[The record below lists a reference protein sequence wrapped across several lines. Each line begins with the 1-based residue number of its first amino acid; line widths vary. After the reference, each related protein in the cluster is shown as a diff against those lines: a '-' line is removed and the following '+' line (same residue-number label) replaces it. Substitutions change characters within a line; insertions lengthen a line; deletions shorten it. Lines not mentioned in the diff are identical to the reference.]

1 MSDERFDIDDILNE
15 VKTAKTR
22 KKADTSLS
30 GIQQRSVS
38 EVDNMPSPDLSVTD
52 VINSIPSR
60 SARQLSEEEMN
71 ERRNREISA
80 AFNNLDRKK
89 PLKQPD
95 EQLAGRRSGAARQL
109 SEEESDMR
117 IARDVSNAADV
128 KIWEKAQRQE
138 RIEDDVKPYVA
149 KPSATGDTYEF
160 HREGDLVTTDT
171 MQIRRQQKIA
181 DINEA
186 LLKLDSE
193 SSDPNDI
200 LDSLNPMETR
210 SKAKDIVSGD
220 EGETDTLAVAG
231 NDLKRIAAKGTEH
244 VKEYKPAVSRRREEQ
259 PVGQE
264 MFTGI
269 SKSSV
274 HVGSTMVEALNKKI
288 REEKERDGKEEPEA
302 EPIKAEAEGEFEPE
316 TEDPTD
322 KVRKA
327 AELAEKKKRKIAKFI
342 LETGEDDTEEI
353 EKPDEDGEE
362 PDEEEEEAVD
372 LDDEEVIRDR
382 LARSNT
388 GLRSRLI
395 ILLVLFAATLFVAVV
410 NRFSINVGTL
420 GKVINL
426 KFEPNNYLYT
436 HLTIGILSFT
446 ACSSVISN
454 GFSRLFKLRPDGD
467 TLCAFAHTTAIAA
480 IVPYLSAGEYI
491 QRGRSQVYLLV
502 SLGALIFNTVSKL
515 FTVKTAQRNFDQIFG
530 GNRAK
535 YFISKCEGS
544 GAEHLAKGAV
554 KGKPFA
560 VAMRKTEMLCDFI
573 VSTYCEDLSD
583 IISRKLVPITILAAL
598 GGGVAGYFALTKDT
612 QITMNRVSWGVTVLT
627 AVFAIGAAFAGSL
640 TVTLPMHSAARRNK
654 QRGSV
659 ILGYQAASELAETNA
674 VLVEAK
680 TLFPANAVKI
690 NNICGYDKPRNRCEG
705 KVNIDEA
712 IIFAASLAMASN
724 SVLSDAF
731 FSMLNFKHELLKPVS
746 GCVYENNLGVMGWID
761 RRRVLLGSRKHMTSH
776 EITVPNMKKENAA
789 NVNNDEV
796 IYLAVGGEVCLL
808 FFVELT
814 ADREIRRSVRQLAE
828 NDISIVIKA
837 VDGLITPA
845 VITDLFKIDEENLKV
860 LPFELHD
867 TFSDNTKF
875 VPSGSAALACDG
887 TFAALSDTVAE
898 SRKIK
903 SCSVLANALQ
913 TICSSLGIVLAVV
926 FGLFANYDMLGLF
939 NVFLYNIAVG
949 LICLLPVFFRKK

>member
-15 VKTAKTR
+15 VKTART
-22 KKADTSLS
+22 KKNGDTSPS
-30 GIQQRSVS
+30 GKQQRDVS
-38 EVDNMPSPDLSVTD
+38 DTEVPNIPDLSVTD
-52 VINSIPSR
+52 VLNSIPLHG
-60 SARQLSEEEMN
+60 ARQLSENEMN

-80 AFNNLDRKK
+80 AFNNLENRR
-89 PLKQPD
+89 PSQRQP
-95 EQLAGRRSGAARQL
+95 ERSARQL
-109 SEEESDMR
+109 TDEESSIR
-117 IARDVSNAADV
+117 IAKDISNASDV
-128 KIWEKAQRQE
+128 KIWEKASRAE
-138 RIEDDVKPYVA
+138 IVEDDVKPYVV
-149 KPSATGDTYEF
+149 KPSASGDTYEF
-160 HREGDLVTTDT
+160 HKEGDLATTDT
-171 MQIRRQQKIA
+171 MQMNRQQKIA

-193 SSDPNDI
+193 SEDPHDI

-210 SKAKDIVSGD
+210 SKAQDIISSSD
-220 EGETDTLAVAG
+220 EETDTLAVAG
-231 NDLKRIAAKGTEH
+231 NDLKRIAAKGAEH
-244 VKEYKPAVSRRREEQ
+244 VKEYKPSVTRHKEE
-259 PVGQE
+259 PSE
-264 MFTGI
+264 AELFSGI

-288 REEKERDGKEEPEA
+288 REQKEQESKETSEPEKTEKTEENAFVLEDDPA
-302 EPIKAEAEGEFEPE
+302 E
-316 TEDPTD
+316 
-322 KVRKA
+322 KVRRA
-327 AELAEKKKRKIAKFI
+327 AELAEKKRRRIAKFI
-342 LETGEDDTEEI
+342 LETGDDDTEEF
-353 EKPDEDGEE
+353 ESPEDEEDI
-362 PDEEEEEAVD
+362 DEEEEEAVD
-372 LDDEEVIRDR
+372 LDDEDVIRDR

-388 GLRSRLI
+388 GLRSRLV
-395 ILLVLFAATLFVAVV
+395 ILIVLFAVTLFVGIV
-410 NRFSINVGTL
+410 NRFSIDVGSL
-420 GKVINL
+420 GKIIYL
-426 KFEPNNYLYT
+426 KFAPNNYLYT

-467 TLCAFAHTTAIAA
+467 TLCAFAHCAAIVA

-491 QRGRSQVYLLV
+491 QRGRSQVYLMV
-502 SLGALIFNTVSKL
+502 SLAALIFNTISKL
-515 FTVKTAQRNFDQIFG
+515 FTVKTAQKNFDQIF
-530 GNRAK
+530 NSDKAK
-535 YFISKCEGS
+535 YFISRCDGS

-554 KGKPFA
+554 NGKPIA
-560 VAMRKTEMLCDFI
+560 VSMRKTEMLCDFI

-598 GGGVAGYFALTKDT
+598 VGGTAGFFSLNRDT
-612 QITMNRVSWGVTVLT
+612 FIMMNRVSWAVTVLS

-640 TVTLPMHSAARRNK
+640 TITLPMYAAARKNM

-659 ILGYQAASELAETNA
+659 ILGYQSAAELSETNA

-690 NNICGYDKPRNRCEG
+690 NNICGYDKPHSRCEG

-724 SVLSDAF
+724 SVLADAF
-731 FSMLNFKHELLKPVS
+731 FGMLNFKSELLKPVS

-776 EITVPNMKKENAA
+776 EITVPNLKKENAA
-789 NVNNDEV
+789 NINNDEV

-814 ADREIRRSVRQLAE
+814 ADREIHRSVRQLAA

-845 VITDLFKIDEENLKV
+845 VITDLFRIDEETLKI

-867 TFSDNTKF
+867 TFTDNTKF
-875 VPSGSAALACDG
+875 VSSGSAALACDG
-887 TFAALSDTVAE
+887 TFSSLSDTIIAAR
-898 SRKIK
+898 SIK
-903 SCSVLANALQ
+903 SSAVLANTIQ
-913 TICSSLGIVLAVV
+913 TIGIGLGILIAIV
-926 FGLFANYDMLGLF
+926 FGLFANYDMLNLF
-939 NVFLYNIAVG
+939 NVFLYNIAIG
-949 LICLLPVFFRKK
+949 LICLLPVLFKKR